1 MFNGGHMKKILIP
14 AAAIILL
21 LQGLYIL
28 KLRHDLDVRR
38 KIDEQTILEVLNR
51 AFDRT
56 FEYTKNEVQTTYEL
70 PEPLDEPDCLDDHSE
85 IVKRIEMLE
94 MHLDYNPSKKWI
106 KDVLHEAKEQLK

>member
-38 KIDEQTILEVLNR
+38 KIDEQTILQVLNR
-51 AFDRT
+51 TFDRT
-56 FEYTKNEVQTTYEL
+56 FEYTKNEEVRPNDEL
-70 PEPLDEPDCLDDHSE
+70 PEPSGDDDD

-106 KDVLHEAKEQLK
+106 KNVLHEAKEQLK

>member
-1 MFNGGHMKKILIP
+1 MKKILIP

-38 KIDEQTILEVLNR
+38 LVNEQTIMQVL
-51 AFDRT
+51 DRK
-56 FEYTKNEVQTTYEL
+56 FEYTSNTEIQTAYKNDDQ
-70 PEPLDEPDCLDDHSE
+70 PLDEPDCLDDHSE